1 MIRARGVE
9 GQKIAVLG
17 LGRTGISAAKA
28 LMAGGAVVL
37 AWDDGEPARQRAAQE
52 GIPVHDL
59 TSIRDWSGIAT
70 LITSPGIPHLYPAPH
85 PVGTPLVVLHLIMTS
100 SPPFADESWCNLR
113 PHPRSLP

>member
-59 TSIRDWSGIAT
+59 TSIRIGRALRRLSQVLA
-70 LITSPGIPHLYPAPH
+70 SPIFILHRIPSWR
-85 PVGTPLVVLHLIMTS
+85 LH
-100 SPPFADESWCNLR
+100 
-113 PHPRSLP
+113 SLGCCT

>member
-52 GIPVHDL
+52 
-59 TSIRDWSGIAT
+59 A
-70 LITSPGIPHLYPAPH
+70 
-85 PVGTPLVVLHLIMTS
+85 
-100 SPPFADESWCNLR
+100 FR
-113 PHPRSLP
+113 P